1 MNDKIS
7 IILPIFNVGPHL
19 KGGIDSLI
27 NQTIG
32 NENLEIIM
40 VNDCS
45 TDGSDKIIDEYAEK
59 YDCCVAIHHETNSG
73 GAHTPRNTGIEA
85 ATGDYIMF
93 LDADDYLL
101 PDCLEIAV
109 REIGDNDILQFGMQR
124 VTKDGQQKQKL
135 IPYTF
140 YRLTSACA
148 RLYNRQWLEQHPVQ
162 FEENVYYEDVYFSV
176 RLWLLHPHY
185 KIIHYLGYCYT
196 VNPDSTTS
204 EIHYQDKK
212 ALCDHLRRQL
222 HSARTFADKAIVAY
236 TLLRV
241 KLHFIKEQRK
251 LQNT

>member
-1 MNDKIS
+1 MPVYNVAPDLLQQCLHS
-7 IILPIFNVGPHL
+7 LETQTYRSWQLILA
-19 KGGIDSLI
+19 D
-27 NQTIG
+27 
-32 NENLEIIM
+32 
-40 VNDCS
+40 
-45 TDGSDKIIDEYAEK
+45 DGSDTPVPD
-59 YDCCVAIHHETNSG
+59 AIRMPHRGQAAT
-73 GAHTPRNTGIEA
+73 RNEA
-85 ATGDYIMF
+85 LRYATGDYILF

-101 PDCLEIAV
+101 PDCLETAV

-124 VTKDGQQKQKL
+124 VTTDGQMKERL

-185 KIIHYLGYCYT
+185 KIIRYLGYCYT

-222 HSARTFADKAIVAY
+222 HSARTLADKAIVAY

-241 KLHFIKEQRK
+241 KLHFIKEQHNRHNN
-251 LQNT
+251 Q

>member
-1 MNDKIS
+1 MPVYNVAPELLQRCLHS
-7 IILPIFNVGPHL
+7 LEAQTYRSWQLILA
-19 KGGIDSLI
+19 D
-27 NQTIG
+27 
-32 NENLEIIM
+32 
-40 VNDCS
+40 
-45 TDGSDKIIDEYAEK
+45 DGSDEPVPDAIRMPHRGQATTRNEALRYA
-59 YDCCVAIHHETNSG
+59 I
-73 GAHTPRNTGIEA
+73 
-85 ATGDYIMF
+85 GDYIMF

-101 PDCLEIAV
+101 PDCLETAV
-109 REIGDNDILQFGMQR
+109 REIGNNDILQFGMQR
-124 VTKDGQQKQKL
+124 VTKDGQQKQQL

-185 KIIHYLGYCYT
+185 KIIRYLGYCYT

-241 KLHFIKEQRK
+241 RLHFIKEQHNRHNN
-251 LQNT
+251 Q

>member
-1 MNDKIS
+1 MPVYNVAPELLQRCLHS
-7 IILPIFNVGPHL
+7 LEAQTYRSWQLILA
-19 KGGIDSLI
+19 D
-27 NQTIG
+27 
-32 NENLEIIM
+32 
-40 VNDCS
+40 
-45 TDGSDKIIDEYAEK
+45 DGSDEPVPDAIRMPHRGQATTRNEALRYA
-59 YDCCVAIHHETNSG
+59 I
-73 GAHTPRNTGIEA
+73 
-85 ATGDYIMF
+85 GDYIMF

-101 PDCLEIAV
+101 PDCLETAV
-109 REIGDNDILQFGMQR
+109 REIGNNDILQFGMQR
-124 VTKDGQQKQKL
+124 VTKDGQQKQQL

-185 KIIHYLGYCYT
+185 KIIRYLGDCYT

-241 KLHFIKEQRK
+241 RLHFIKEQHNRHNN
-251 LQNT
+251 Q